1 MNNCKII
8 FSILD
13 SESFNINELL
23 FILFFTMIMIFIIFG
38 IQKSFLKRTIGVVAF
53 LAIVSMSLT
62 GTIES
67 YSKITNFKKIYNSKE
82 YKEVVGNISHFKES
96 KIKSGYIIDSFKVK
110 DIEFEFT
117 NIENAGGYNQI
128 KSEGSILDNEQMVKI
143 RYLNKHTNNTK
154 NIILYIE
161 VCKNN

>member
-1 MNNCKII
+1 MDNCKII

-13 SESFNINELL
+13 NNSLNLNEFL
-23 FILFFTMIMIFIIFG
+23 FILFFTMVILFTIFS
-38 IQKSFLKRTIGVVAF
+38 IQKSFLKKIIGVVAS
-53 LAIVSMSLT
+53 LAIISMSIN

-67 YSKITNFKKIYNSKE
+67 YLKITNFKEIYNNKK
-82 YKEVVGNISHFKES
+82 YKEVVGNILNFKEH
-96 KIKSGYIIDSFKVK
+96 KIKSGYIIVSFKVK

-117 NIENAGGYNQI
+117 NVENTGGYNQT
-128 KSEGSILDNEQMVKI
+128 KSEGSILDNNQIVKI

-161 VCKNN
+161 VCK